1 MENTNSSPEVS
12 TQVVEPIA
20 PVLPVIPPKKW
31 VSELAQKWNSETYS
45 LFILHGNIFDIF
57 PMKTTKDGKDTI
69 RYISLKR
76 YLAEGLFKNRACM
89 LYYDIGDGLSFG
101 SKEMQGDFYKWLEI
115 YDKTE
120 HTNYTVSGLPKDF
133 IRLTPILKRY
143 INRVTS
149 DKDKKGVSL
158 IIDFAEK
165 IVPSNDGTNMSNE
178 ERMSVVSILKW
189 GISPEMRCSDVGI
202 FLITEV
208 ITELQSDL
216 VRNPHFAQIN
226 IELPDKNDR
235 LFYLQNG
242 FADTEV
248 SKYSDLTMDDLADRT
263 SGLNLVRIQHIIG
276 EVVHNEKRITSM
288 YISDSKKRLIEEF
301 CQGLVK
307 FVEPKVGVTLDN
319 VATHFAAKQKFR
331 ELAWLI
337 KNNKKS
343 VLERG
348 VLLPGR
354 IGVGKSFIVYC
365 FASECGLP
373 VLEIGDFRSKW
384 VGDTEKQQSRI
395 LMIIKALG
403 PVIIVVDEADA
414 VFGNRS
420 SSGDSGVSTRVFAAF
435 AAHIGDSS
443 LRGREIWIAMTSR
456 PDLMAIDM
464 KRQGRFG
471 LCMPLFPAKDDTEL
485 KEMFTVVSKVNK
497 VTITDEIMNTV
508 IKTLSGQRL
517 TGSEVESI
525 VLRAKERAVLAQRDE
540 NVMTEDYIGAI
551 ESFIDPLDPQ
561 LLRMQELAAVLACSD
576 KRYLPELY
584 LNAKREEL
592 YTEFLYLKSQLE

>member
-1 MENTNSSPEVS
+1 MALS
-12 TQVVEPIA
+12 I
-20 PVLPVIPPKKW
+20 PVKKW
-31 VSELAQKWNSETYS
+31 ANELANKWNSETYS
-45 LFILHGNIFDIF
+45 LYILHGNIFDVF
-57 PMKTTKDGKDTI
+57 PIKMEKDGEEYV
-69 RYISLKR
+69 RYGSLKSF
-76 YLAEGLFKNRACM
+76 LKHSLFKNRPCM
-89 LYYDIGDGLSFG
+89 MYYDVGDGLSFG
-101 SKEMQGDFYKWLEI
+101 SSEMQGNFYKWLEI

-120 HTNYTVSGLPKDF
+120 KTNFAVGGLPKEF
-133 IRLTPILKRY
+133 SRLATILKRY
-143 INRVTS
+143 IN
-149 DKDKKGVSL
+149 KMAEEKKGVTFL
-158 IIDFAEK
+158 IDFAEK
-165 IVPSNDGTNMSNE
+165 IVPANDGTGMSNE
-178 ERMSVVSILKW
+178 ERMSVVSLLKW
-189 GISPEMRCSDVGI
+189 GISPEMRSSDLGI

-208 ITELQSDL
+208 ITEIQSDL
-216 VRNPHFAQIN
+216 IRNPHFAQIN
-226 IELPDKNDR
+226 IDLPDKDDR
-235 LFYLQNG
+235 LFYLQNNWKNSSG
-242 FADTEV
+242 VNTVEV
-248 SKYSDLTMDDLADRT
+248 DSDLTLEDLADRT
-263 SGLNLVRIQHIIG
+263 SGLNLVRMQHILG
-276 EVVHNEKRITSM
+276 EAIHSNKRIDAT
-288 YISDSKKRLIEEF
+288 YISDSKKKLIEEF

-307 FVEPKVGVTLDN
+307 FVEPKAGVTLDS
-319 VATHFAAKQKFR
+319 VATHSAAKEKFR

-337 KNNKKS
+337 KNNKRS

-354 IGVGKSFIVYC
+354 IGVGKSYIVYC

-443 LRGREIWIAMTSR
+443 LRGREVWIAMTSR

-471 LCMPLFPAKDDTEL
+471 LCIPLFPAKDKEEV
-485 KEMFTVVSKVNK
+485 KEMFTVVSKVHK
-497 VTITDEIMNTV
+497 VNLTDEV
-508 IKTLSGQRL
+508 FAKVLDVLGDKRL

-525 VLRAKERAVLAQRDE
+525 VLRAKERAVLSKRDD
-540 NVMTEDYIGAI
+540 NVTAEDYIGAI

-561 LLRMQELAAVLACSD
+561 LLKLQELAAVLACSD
-576 KRYLPELY
+576 KRYLPKEY
-584 LNAKREEL
+584 LDAKREDL
-592 YTEFLYLKSQLE
+592 HAGFTFLKTQLE

>member
-1 MENTNSSPEVS
+1 MENVNGSQIIVPT
-12 TQVVEPIA
+12 
-20 PVLPVIPPKKW
+20 KKW
-31 VSELAQKWNSETYS
+31 VSELANKWNSSSYS
-45 LFILHGNIFDIF
+45 LFILHGNIFDMF
-57 PMKTTKDGKDTI
+57 PVKVIKDEKEVI
-69 RYISLKR
+69 KYVSLKNF
-76 YLAEGLFKNRACM
+76 LFSGLFKDRPCV
-89 LYYDIGDGLSFG
+89 LYYDIGDGLTFG
-101 SKEMQGDFYKWLEI
+101 NRDIQGEFYKWLEI

-120 HTNYTVSGLPKDF
+120 RTNYALGGLPKDF
-133 IRLTPILKRY
+133 VRLTPILKRY
-143 INRVTS
+143 LQKMS
-149 DKDKKGVSL
+149 DDKKGVSL
-158 IIDFAEK
+158 VIDFAEK
-165 IVPSNDGTNMSNE
+165 VVPASEGGSLSNDE
-178 ERMSVVSILKW
+178 KMSVVSLLKW
-189 GISPEMRCSDVGI
+189 GIAPEMTSDIGI
-202 FLITEV
+202 FLVTEV
-208 ITELQSDL
+208 ISELQADL

-235 LFYLQNG
+235 LFYLQNAMG
-242 FADTEV
+242 ENGI
-248 SKYSDLTMDDLADRT
+248 SEHSELTLDDLADRT
-263 SGLNLVRIQHIIG
+263 SGLNIIRMQHIIF
-276 EVVHNEKRITSM
+276 EAINNNKRITPT

-307 FVEPKVGVTLDN
+307 FIEPKAGVTLDN
-319 VATHFAAKQKFR
+319 VATHVAAKEKFR

-420 SSGDSGVSTRVFAAF
+420 SDGDSGVSTRVFAAF

-471 LCMPLFPAKDDTEL
+471 LCIPLFPSKDDEEL
-485 KEMFTVVSKVNK
+485 KEMFEVVSKVNN
-497 VTITDEIMNTV
+497 VAMTDEIMAKV
-508 IKTLSGQRL
+508 ISVLSGQNL

-525 VLRAKERAVLAQRDE
+525 VIRSKEKAVLAKRDD
-540 NVMTEDYIGAI
+540 NVTAEDYISSI
-551 ESFIDPLDPQ
+551 ESFIDPLDPN
-561 LLRMQELAAVLACSD
+561 LLRFQELAAVLACSD
-576 KRYLPELY
+576 KRYLPKKY
-584 LNAKREEL
+584 LEMKREDL
-592 YTEFLYLKSQLE
+592 YAGYIYLKSQIK